1 MKKIDP
7 TVMKPIDYNRCGLQM
22 KDVYTRTE
30 CDINDF
36 LKTRKGLA
44 YLRMK
49 YPKLSIPEAIREYK
63 SSAYQALNY

>member
-1 MKKIDP
+1 MKINYSPRTIDMNK
-7 TVMKPIDYNRCGLQM
+7 VQLSM
-22 KDVYTRTE
+22 KDLYARTE
-30 CDINDF
+30 KEINEF

-49 YPKLSIPEAIREYK
+49 YPNLSTVDAIKEYK